1 MIARLRGEVIEASSQ
16 RLVILCH
23 GVGYEVNVPETVA
36 VELGIIGE
44 HIDLFTKQVI
54 REDEHNL
61 YGFATAR
68 QKRLFEL
75 LREVKGCGSKTSLG
89 VISTLSEAG
98 AVQAIAA
105 SDTKSLALTPGIG
118 LRLAERIVL
127 ELKDKILE
135 LQVGNMPGKAITTV
149 IRPTPQ
155 DDPLAEAL
163 ISLGYKRNEFEDAA
177 AAARE
182 ETDDLSQQVRIALK
196 RLSK

>member
-1 MIARLRGEVIEASSQ
+1 M
-16 RLVILCH
+16 
-23 GVGYEVNVPETVA
+23 PETVA

-44 HIDLFTKQVI
+44 NIDLYTKQVI
-54 REDEHNL
+54 REDEHSL
-61 YGFATAR
+61 YGFATPR

-89 VISTLSEAG
+89 VISTLGESG
-98 AVQAIAA
+98 AVQAISA

-118 LRLAERIVL
+118 LRLAERIIL

-135 LQVGNMPGKAITTV
+135 LQVGHLPGKAITTV

-163 ISLGYKRNEFEDAA
+163 ISLGYKRSEFEDAA

-182 ETDDLSQQVRIALK
+182 ETEDLSQQVRIALK

>member
-1 MIARLRGEVIEASSQ
+1 MIARLRGEVIEASNQ

-23 GVGYEVNVPETVA
+23 GVGYEVHVPETVA
-36 VELGIIGE
+36 IELGILGE
-44 HIDLFTKQVI
+44 TIDLYTKQVI
-54 REDEHNL
+54 REDEHSL

-89 VISTLSEAG
+89 VISTLGESG

-118 LRLAERIVL
+118 LRLAERIIL

-135 LQVGNMPGKAITTV
+135 LQVGNLPGKAITTV
-149 IRPTPQ
+149 IRPNPQ

-163 ISLGYKRNEFEDAA
+163 ISLGYKRSEFEDAA

-182 ETDDLSQQVRIALK
+182 ETEDLSQQVRIALK

>member
-23 GVGYEVNVPETVA
+23 GVGYEVHVPETVA

-44 HIDLFTKQVI
+44 NIDLYTKQVI
-54 REDEHNL
+54 REDEHSL
-61 YGFATAR
+61 YGFATPR

-89 VISTLSEAG
+89 VISTLGESG
-98 AVQAIAA
+98 AVQAISA

-118 LRLAERIVL
+118 LRLAERIIL

-135 LQVGNMPGKAITTV
+135 LQVGHLPGKAITTV

-163 ISLGYKRNEFEDAA
+163 ISLGYKRSEFEDAA

-182 ETDDLSQQVRIALK
+182 ETEDLSQQVRIALK